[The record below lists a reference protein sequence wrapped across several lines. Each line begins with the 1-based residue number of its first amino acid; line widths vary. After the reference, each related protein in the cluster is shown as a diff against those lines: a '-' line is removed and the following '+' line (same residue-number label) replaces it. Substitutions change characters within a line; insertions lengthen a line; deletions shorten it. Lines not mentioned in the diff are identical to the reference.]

1 MNYRIAV
8 RALCEFTAKV
18 GDLDLRF
25 TPSPTALEGIQ
36 GHRTVAARRSANYRS
51 EVPLEGSFGALTVK
65 GRADGYDPDANL
77 LEEVKTYRG
86 DLERMP
92 ANHRQLHW
100 AQAKIYGWLLCQQLQ
115 LSSIRLALV
124 YFDILSERETS
135 LVEEHEAEALEQFF
149 NRHCSLFL
157 QWAEQELAHRHA
169 RDQAMAALGFPHPDF
184 RPGQRALAESVYK
197 AVSTGHCLMAQAPTG
212 IGKTLGTVFPML
224 KAMPGQQLDK
234 LFFLT
239 AKTPGRKLALD
250 AAGVLFERSPGLPLR
265 VLELVARDKACE
277 HPELACHGESCPL
290 AKGFYDRLPAARQA
304 ASQRSLLD
312 QQALREIALAHGL
325 CPYYLS
331 QEMAR
336 WSDLLVA
343 DYNYYF
349 DFSALLFGLAQANQW
364 KVAALVDEAH
374 NLVER
379 GRSMYSASL
388 DQYQL
393 HSVRQ
398 AAPEPLKKPLQRLN
412 REWNALHKEQLRPYQ
427 AYDQAPAPLLK
438 ALSLCISAI
447 GDYLNDHPQGLD
459 SRLQGFYFD
468 ALQFA
473 RVAELFDGQFLF
485 DISKRE
491 LNARRSLSELCLR
504 NVVPAGFLAPRLS
517 AARSTVLFSATLNPW
532 HYYRDLLGLPETTV
546 WVDVESP
553 FSAAQLDVHI
563 VSRIS
568 TRFAHRQASLAP
580 IVELIATQ
588 FRQRPGNYLAFFS
601 SFDYLQ
607 QVASLLAQQH
617 PDIPLWQQ
625 SRGMDEGQRQGF
637 LERFDADGQG
647 VGFAVLGGAFG
658 EGIDLPGSRLIGAF
672 IATLGLAQLNPVNE
686 QLKRRMAAIFGA
698 GYDYTYLY
706 PGLQKVVQAAGRV
719 IRSQQDRGVVML
731 IDDRFAEPRVR
742 QLLPGWWSLDAPGD
756 EVLQGAG

>member
-36 GHRTVAARRSANYRS
+36 GHRTLAARRSANYRS
-51 EVPLEGSFGALTVK
+51 EVSLEGSFGALTVK

-135 LVEEHEAEALEQFF
+135 LVEEHEAQALEQFF
-149 NRHCSLFL
+149 NQQCSLFL

-197 AVSTGHCLMAQAPTG
+197 AVSTGRCLMAQAPTG

-250 AAGVLFERSPGLPLR
+250 AAEVLFERSPGLPLR

-398 AAPEPLKKPLQRLN
+398 AAPEALKKPLQRLN

-473 RVAELFDGQFLF
+473 RVAELFDEQFLF

-580 IVELIATQ
+580 IVELIASQ

-647 VGFAVLGGAFG
+647 VG
-658 EGIDLPGSRLIGAF
+658 
-672 IATLGLAQLNPVNE
+672 
-686 QLKRRMAAIFGA
+686 
-698 GYDYTYLY
+698 
-706 PGLQKVVQAAGRV
+706 
-719 IRSQQDRGVVML
+719 
-731 IDDRFAEPRVR
+731 
-742 QLLPGWWSLDAPGD
+742 
-756 EVLQGAG
+756 

>member
-51 EVPLEGSFGALTVK
+51 EVALEGCFGALTVK

-135 LVEEHEAEALEQFF
+135 LVEEHEAQALEQFF
-149 NRHCSLFL
+149 NRQCSQFL

-169 RDQAMAALGFPHPDF
+169 RDQAMAALSFPHPDF
-184 RPGQRALAESVYK
+184 RPGQRSLAESVYK
-197 AVSTGHCLMAQAPTG
+197 AVSTGRCLMAQAPTG

-250 AAGVLFERSPGLPLR
+250 AAGVLFERSPGLALR

-304 ASQRSLLD
+304 ASQVSLLD
-312 QQALREIALAHGL
+312 QQAVREIALAHGL

-393 HSVRQ
+393 SAVRQ
-398 AAPEPLKKPLQRLN
+398 VAPEPLKKPLQRLN

-568 TRFAHRQASLAP
+568 TRFTHRQASLAP

-607 QVASLLAQQH
+607 QVASLLAEQH
-617 PDIPLWQQ
+617 PDIPVWQQ
-625 SRGMDEGQRQGF
+625 SRGMDEGQRQAF

-686 QLKRRMAAIFGA
+686 QLKQRMAAIFGA

-742 QLLPGWWSLDAPGD
+742 KLLPGWWSLDAPVG